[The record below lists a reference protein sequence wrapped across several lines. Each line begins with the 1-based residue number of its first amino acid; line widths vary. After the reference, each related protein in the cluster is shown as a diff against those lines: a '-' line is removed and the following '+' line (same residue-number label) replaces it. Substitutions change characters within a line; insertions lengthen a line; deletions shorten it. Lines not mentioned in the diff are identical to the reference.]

1 MSCRPHVLIA
11 VVAEAAAWLLCAGV
25 LGRHL
30 SERPCRP
37 IPAGMPPLWLL
48 QVLPCV
54 RGLQLRPLLSM
65 QCCEAGLP
73 PKTVC

>member
-1 MSCRPHVLIA
+1 MLCRPHVLIA

-25 LGRHL
+25 LGRQL

-48 QVLPCV
+48 QV
-54 RGLQLRPLLSM
+54 
-65 QCCEAGLP
+65 P
-73 PKTVC
+73 PFYCQSAY

>member
-1 MSCRPHVLIA
+1 MLIA

-48 QVLPCV
+48 QVLPF
-54 RGLQLRPLLSM
+54 
-65 QCCEAGLP
+65 
-73 PKTVC
+73 

>member
-1 MSCRPHVLIA
+1 MLIA

-48 QVLPCV
+48 QVLPS
-54 RGLQLRPLLSM
+54 LWKLSFL
-65 QCCEAGLP
+65 ELP
-73 PKTVC
+73 ACQAIWFR